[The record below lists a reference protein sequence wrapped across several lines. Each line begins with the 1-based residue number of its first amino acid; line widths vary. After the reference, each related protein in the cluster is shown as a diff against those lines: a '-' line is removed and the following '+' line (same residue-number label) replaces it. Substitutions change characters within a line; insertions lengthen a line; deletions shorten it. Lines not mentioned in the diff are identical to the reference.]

1 MSMSVD
7 NITSRR
13 LARNTFFMYG
23 RMIFLMALSFYT
35 SRVVLQQLGVSDY
48 GIYNVVGSVV
58 AMFAS
63 LRTIFATSTQRFL
76 NYEMGANSGKM
87 NLVFSIS
94 TIVNMTIGVIFILLV
109 EGVGLWFLNTNFNA
123 DPDRLVAAHWVLHLS
138 VLTSFLSIMTTP
150 YDAVIISHEKMD
162 FFAYMSIAE
171 GVLKLLIVFFL
182 TWSPI
187 DRLIYYAILNLIVAA
202 LVRLANAIYCKK
214 RFDESHFKFIWD
226 KAYFKKMFSFA
237 GWNFF
242 GNTAYSLTQ
251 SGLNMILNIF
261 GGPIVNAAR
270 GIAHQ
275 LLSAVTQVSSN
286 INVVISPY
294 CIKSHAEGNDY
305 KLFNMT
311 FFASK
316 IMFII
321 QAMVVIPFL
330 HLSGWIL
337 NIWLVEVPEYTIQ
350 FVQLVMVYSLIRSIH
365 GPLDTLFKAFGK
377 LKLYQICEGV
387 ILSLPLMFSYF
398 ALKMGYSYSSVFI
411 LVIVFDLINTCVI
424 LPIAN
429 RYTGLNIRNYIIR
442 VILPCL
448 SVCVCILV
456 FYLFNTFT
464 DDSLSFNIILTLLS
478 ISFSIFIMWI
488 IGLSK
493 QERSIILNLFRKH
506 RNASITEVET
516 GY

>member
-1 MSMSVD
+1 MSMD
-7 NITSRR
+7 NNTSRR
-13 LARNTFFMYG
+13 LARNTLFMYG

-76 NYEMGANSGKM
+76 NYEMGAGSGKM

-94 TIVNMTIGVIFILLV
+94 TIVNMIIGLVFILLV
-109 EGVGLWFLNTNFNA
+109 EAVGLWFLNTNFNA

-187 DRLIYYAILNLIVAA
+187 DRLIYYAILNLLVAA
-202 LVRLANAIYCKK
+202 IVRLANAIYCKK
-214 RFDESHFKFIWD
+214 RFEESHFNFIWD

-270 GIAHQ
+270 GIAYQ
-275 LLSAVTQVSSN
+275 LLGAVTQISSN

-294 CIKSHAEGNDY
+294 CIKSHAEGNDS

-321 QAMVVIPFL
+321 QAMVVVPFL
-330 HLSGWIL
+330 HLSRWIL
-337 NIWLVEVPEYTIQ
+337 NMWLVEVPEYTVQ

-365 GPLDTLFKAFGK
+365 GPLDTLFKAFGT
-377 LKLYQICEGV
+377 LKLYQISEGV
-387 ILSLPLMFSYF
+387 ILALPLLFSYF
-398 ALKMGYSYSSVFI
+398 ALQLGYSYTSVFI
-411 LVIVFDLINTCVI
+411 LVIVFDVINTCVI
-424 LPIAN
+424 LPIASH
-429 RYTGLNIRNYIIR
+429 YTGLNIRNYIFR
-442 VILPCL
+442 VILPCV
-448 SVCVCILV
+448 SVFSCVLG
-456 FYLFNTFT
+456 FYALNAFLGE
-464 DDSLSFNIILTLLS
+464 SLSFNIIFSLLS
-478 ISFSIFIMWI
+478 ISISTFFMWM

-493 QERSIILNLFRKH
+493 HERGIILTLFRRHQKLVI
-506 RNASITEVET
+506 RTCL
-516 GY
+516 